1 MQAHSPGP
9 CACAPA
15 RPARSDTISENL
27 DGKQATYFEEMGVET
42 DADAVKAGAPEYS
55 ALEQLLASKRRKLR

>member
-1 MQAHSPGP
+1 
-9 CACAPA
+9 
-15 RPARSDTISENL
+15 
-27 DGKQATYFEEMGVET
+27 MGVET